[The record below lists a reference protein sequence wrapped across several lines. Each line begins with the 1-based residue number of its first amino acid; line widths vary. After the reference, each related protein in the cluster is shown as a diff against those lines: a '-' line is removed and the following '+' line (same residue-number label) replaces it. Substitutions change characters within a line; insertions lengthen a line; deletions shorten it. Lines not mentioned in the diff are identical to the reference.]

1 MGRHVGR
8 FGAAWLWA
16 ALLFGLASTAWGQD
30 EVAGSGVRLRDLT
43 SQNAVKLSAPEVQ
56 ALASGA
62 SVQTVS
68 GQGHLRTWKNSA
80 DGKLLASVA
89 AGPGRPRG
97 GSGKGIW
104 QVAENGTYCVQ
115 IEWESRSEQWC
126 RFIYR
131 LGDKHYGAK
140 SDVDGSAPVMEIK
153 FFR

>member
-1 MGRHVGR
+1 MERLEGRHER
-8 FGAAWLWA
+8 RWLWA
-16 ALLFGLASTAWGQD
+16 ALLLGLACGAWAQD

-43 SQNAVKLSAPEVQ
+43 AQSAVKLAAPEVQ

-131 LGDKHYGAK
+131 LGDKHYGVK
-140 SDVDGSAPVMEIK
+140 SDADGAAPAL
-153 FFR
+153 